1 MNINE
6 ETEVDEEGNQIINDM
21 LNEANKDREELKNET
36 VVKVVETKGEEDK

>member
-6 ETEVDEEGNQIINDM
+6 ETEVDEEGNQTINDI

-36 VVKVVETKGEEDK
+36 VVKVVETEGEEDK